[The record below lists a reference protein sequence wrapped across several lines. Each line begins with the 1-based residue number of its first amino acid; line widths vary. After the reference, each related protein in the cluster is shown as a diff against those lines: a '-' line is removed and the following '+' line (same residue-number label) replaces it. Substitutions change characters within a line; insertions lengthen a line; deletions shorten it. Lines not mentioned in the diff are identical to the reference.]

1 MEDRLLLRQVMPRR
15 LEASR
20 ERAQEAAAAWSW
32 LLGVLCPPEPRAGV
46 PSSPVPVLC
55 RPLSQSP
62 QAGGSCKPAA
72 PRPAQHPRDRA
83 SQKCLWLKG
92 GREAR

>member
-20 ERAQEAAAAWSW
+20 ERAQEAAAARSW
-32 LLGVLCPPEPRAGV
+32 LLGVLEPRCPPEPRAGV
-46 PSSPVPVLC
+46 PRSPLFLSCAGPSPS
-55 RPLSQSP
+55 PLRQV
-62 QAGGSCKPAA
+62 AA
-72 PRPAQHPRDRA
+72 PHPAQHPRDRA